1 MLSLFKVDQKRRGAL
16 EVSWVKRLQ
25 GMRLVR
31 WCDGAMAERHKLVTR
46 MINEEEEEGEARA
59 KPVSRGRNF
68 GPTREGRKCR
78 IIMKEVRGKKKR
90 WIIEGEE
97 RAASV

>member
-1 MLSLFKVDQKRRGAL
+1 M
-16 EVSWVKRLQ
+16 EVSWVKRLH

-78 IIMKEVRGKKKR
+78 IIMKGVRRRGGLLK
-90 WIIEGEE
+90 E
-97 RAASV
+97 RSEQQVCNDVDVDDGHTV